1 MLPEGSRGGSGRD
14 QLDCPEERSHDCRN
28 YGIYKHKIL
37 ASQMLKD
44 MDRVNFDTNFV
55 LKRLKILLYR
65 HKYMGRKV
73 FIFKAMPDA
82 LAGRSGT

>member
-1 MLPEGSRGGSGRD
+1 
-14 QLDCPEERSHDCRN
+14 
-28 YGIYKHKIL
+28 
-37 ASQMLKD
+37 MLKD